1 MLDLF
6 YRGGPVMYPLLLSSI
21 LATAIFLERLW
32 SLRYSKIV
40 PQPFTSQVLSS
51 CSSGDVD
58 GALKECDSC
67 ADTPMGR
74 IVKAGLLQLGAG
86 AETIRFMITENGN
99 QEAAR
104 LEKHQRV
111 LATVAYVA
119 PLLGLLGTVSGMIK
133 AFEIIASHSV
143 GDPSML
149 AAGIS
154 EALITTA
161 AGLTIAIPVV
171 IMHRFIQGR
180 AARLSLALEKE
191 SVVLAEQLMR
201 IENGTCTIPEHP
213 TSESKLLTI
222 DRSRMRRPTQEDHVD
237 ST

>member
-6 YRGGPVMYPLLLSSI
+6 HRGGPVMYPLLLSSI

-32 SLRYSKIV
+32 SLRFGKIV
-40 PQPFTSQVLSS
+40 PQPFTSLVLSA

-58 GALKECDSC
+58 GALKKCDTW
-67 ADTPMGR
+67 ADSPMRR
-74 IVKAGLLQLGAG
+74 IVKAGLLHLGAG
-86 AETIRFMITENGN
+86 SETIRFMITENGN

-104 LEKHQRV
+104 LEKNQRV

-133 AFEIIASHSV
+133 AFETIASHSV

-161 AGLTIAIPVV
+161 AGLSVAIPVV

-180 AARLSLALEKE
+180 ASMLSLALERE
-191 SVVLAEQLMR
+191 SVVLAEHLMR
-201 IENGTCTIPEHP
+201 IENGTCSQREHSM
-213 TSESKLLTI
+213 SESHLLTI
-222 DRSRMRRPTQEDHVD
+222 DRSRIQRPDREDHVD
-237 ST
+237 